1 MLSFF
6 EKKDIPR
13 KNKAPSGGTR
23 RSAFCVPLLWL
34 LCLINLCVFTAPLV
48 HAGVSGPGWANV
60 RGQGVTPEQAKAYY
74 AQKKAL
80 SLEAM
85 SLLSE
90 EGLATEATSE
100 IVELARGLNYEPKL
114 IYEYVKNH
122 VDYVPYFGSLKGA
135 TLTYLD
141 GSGNDFDQASLMIS
155 LLRASGYEAQ
165 YIYGTMAIPAW
176 GAAGQKDMQHW
187 LGVTADNIVAVIN
200 VVNSMLINGGIPGTP
215 GTTFEMDRVW
225 VSAVIDGTTYVFDP
239 AFKVYETVSGID
251 LTDAM
256 GYDQA
261 ALLSA
266 AGGTRGTDYIRN
278 LNESALR
285 TKLNTYSASLFNTI
299 RDNTPNAH
307 MEEVVGGR
315 QIVPEYS
322 DDLPT
327 SLEFTVITQE
337 DPWDEIPDEYSHTI
351 TIRHGGINVITDI
364 ATLAGRRLSLTYED
378 VAGAASTSQVLPADE
393 FLQPQALPTAALESL
408 PAIELGP
415 EPDISP
421 FEPGSPPPVIG
432 QELMVP
438 MDTSTQTW
446 DMGKSSPGGWIDGSY
461 SPQNIN
467 SVTIQLKVS
476 LTSNPQGAYSI
487 EAGAGTHNI
496 APNLTHYIEIRLNGS
511 GQTPGTKT
519 GQLRVEWWYGSN
531 NFHNDVLNLT
541 GVVANSVNIAGSQ
554 GARIPAFMN
563 EPNTGT
569 CTLKNSGHLPLTIRN
584 LSINGSEAS
593 RFEPVSGFANYTIPA
608 GAARQ
613 IQVRYLANAHGTQ
626 QAAIAMQLTYDG
638 ITYPNQDILRLEGQS
653 YYKPNLS
660 GSNLTFSLAYTGD
673 TGTGTC
679 SLTNNG
685 NVYLSIT
692 NVELTGTDTARFEL
706 TGGTSQGTLSSGQTR
721 EIEVKYLRDMAGEH
735 SAYVAISYTYDGI
748 EYSEDNAAL
757 LPLSGE
763 TLATPLARLWLDD
776 TLIAEETAPVSGDD
790 LNTMF
795 LTITHPYPGEDGD
808 FANQEDIEY
817 PMKRGSNYYTI
828 IYDFGGSRDGRVLE
842 KRQRQLNTYRQS
854 GYGDGSREVITEALN
869 VMGMTW
875 MRDTTLNATLLGEIS
890 GVLGTWHHRFGV
902 VAQESGYYID
912 VKAQMCSNTSRLGD
926 TGAELAH
933 FKAMSHLASAME
945 HGVLEQMQVDSPAV
959 STVKLLGLS
968 NEDGDKIFEVTSD
981 NYSAI
986 ESELSNYSDEDLATL
1001 QALAAGGSTLILPA
1015 NGRIGLEAWAG
1026 KAYIE
1031 YEIEG
1036 DGAMHCGMIIGGDY
1050 YGGYSALKD
1059 RAVNAYQTA
1068 TAAIAQIWSSITDFK
1083 IASTD
1088 PVDMVTGTFMVSN
1101 TDLALAGGAGG
1112 LAFKRS
1118 YFGANH
1124 QMDSILGYGWSHNC
1138 DLYAQVHSSS
1148 PMGLG
1153 TRLPADAA
1161 ALITASVVI
1170 LDLMAGDT
1178 DLADWMA
1185 CALTGQWA
1193 MDNLTDNAVS
1203 IHLESDVL
1211 TYIRQPDGSFGLP
1224 PGVNARLSLDSGG
1237 YRLDDR
1243 FDKTILFNGDNK
1255 VSTITDADGNAVTFT
1270 YSGDN
1275 LGSVSDDFGHSLT
1288 FAYSGEKLSSVT
1300 DSEGRS
1306 VSFNYTGDNLA
1317 TYTDPEN
1324 KAWVYGY
1331 DSDHRITTLTNPEGI
1346 TTVTNA
1352 YDSLGRVM
1360 TQTVPRQ
1367 SGTAGYNLYFTGY
1380 RNIEEDS
1387 DGNQTIYHYD
1397 RRQRLIALEDALGSK
1412 TSHSYDGRNHVI
1424 QTTDPRGNTTLYE
1437 YDGSNNLVM
1446 STDALGYETTNVYD
1460 EDFHLTDVTDPL
1472 GNLVHYDFDEEHHLV
1487 NTTVYPESGRSIET
1501 STVFYANGL
1510 PHISTD
1516 GRGIAATLTYDAYG
1530 NPAARQTASAPAVT
1544 YTYDGTGLM
1553 TSLTDQKSQT
1563 TAFAYDNRGLLETR
1577 TDPLSKSMVL
1587 TYTND
1592 GKISTITDRNN
1603 DTVTYAYTD
1612 SGKIGTVSFP
1622 AGTPITYTY
1631 DNRDNL
1637 IAMAD
1642 STGTT
1647 AFAYDAVNRLVAR
1660 TDASGFSVAYTY
1672 DEAGNPAT
1680 LTYPD
1685 GNTVTYTHDELNRLA
1700 TVTDWLGR
1708 TATYTYDEA
1717 GRLTTLTQFNGTR
1730 ADYTYDNANRLT
1742 GLSNLAETGGDVI
1755 VSYSFT
1761 LDGNGNR
1768 TGITQETPL
1777 TLNLSAATVDYT
1789 VGSANRLESA
1799 GTDSFAYDDEGQL
1812 ISAYGS
1818 TLTFDYEHRLTGIAG
1833 ETTSRFKYDGA
1844 GNRIEAD
1851 RNGVM
1856 PRYIYD
1862 ASGNLLVEAD
1872 SENQITRYYIYGAG
1886 LLAMVDTA
1894 NTMYCYHFDATGHTV
1909 ALTDSTKAIVN
1920 AYAYTPFGIIAN
1932 QTQTINQ
1939 PFKFVG
1945 QYGVMAEDNGWYYM
1959 RARYYDPETGRFI
1972 SEDPLGFDG
1981 GDVNLYVYAL
1991 NNPVMFIDPLGLCT
2005 ESNLTFGNFAKAWAR
2020 NVTVGV
2026 AAYYGWTKLLGLG
2039 SKGVELTNSQLKS
2052 IRSLEKQ
2059 IEKHQ
2064 QKLDAFKA
2072 NPTVRPGM
2080 ENLPENVIKQ
2090 QQQARIRH
2098 LETEINTFKNNIEKI
2113 KNGGL

>member
-1 MLSFF
+1 MSSRC
-6 EKKDIPR
+6 K
-13 KNKAPSGGTR
+13 
-23 RSAFCVPLLWL
+23 
-34 LCLINLCVFTAPLV
+34 IN
-48 HAGVSGPGWANV
+48 
-60 RGQGVTPEQAKAYY
+60 
-74 AQKKAL
+74 
-80 SLEAM
+80 
-85 SLLSE
+85 
-90 EGLATEATSE
+90 
-100 IVELARGLNYEPKL
+100 
-114 IYEYVKNH
+114 
-122 VDYVPYFGSLKGA
+122 
-135 TLTYLD
+135 
-141 GSGNDFDQASLMIS
+141 
-155 LLRASGYEAQ
+155 
-165 YIYGTMAIPAW
+165 
-176 GAAGQKDMQHW
+176 
-187 LGVTADNIVAVIN
+187 
-200 VVNSMLINGGIPGTP
+200 
-215 GTTFEMDRVW
+215 
-225 VSAVIDGTTYVFDP
+225 
-239 AFKVYETVSGID
+239 
-251 LTDAM
+251 
-256 GYDQA
+256 
-261 ALLSA
+261 
-266 AGGTRGTDYIRN
+266 
-278 LNESALR
+278 
-285 TKLNTYSASLFNTI
+285 
-299 RDNTPNAH
+299 
-307 MEEVVGGR
+307 
-315 QIVPEYS
+315 
-322 DDLPT
+322 
-327 SLEFTVITQE
+327 
-337 DPWDEIPDEYSHTI
+337 
-351 TIRHGGINVITDI
+351 
-364 ATLAGRRLSLTYED
+364 
-378 VAGAASTSQVLPADE
+378 
-393 FLQPQALPTAALESL
+393 
-408 PAIELGP
+408 
-415 EPDISP
+415 
-421 FEPGSPPPVIG
+421 
-432 QELMVP
+432 
-438 MDTSTQTW
+438 
-446 DMGKSSPGGWIDGSY
+446 
-461 SPQNIN
+461 
-467 SVTIQLKVS
+467 
-476 LTSNPQGAYSI
+476 
-487 EAGAGTHNI
+487 
-496 APNLTHYIEIRLNGS
+496 
-511 GQTPGTKT
+511 
-519 GQLRVEWWYGSN
+519 
-531 NFHNDVLNLT
+531 
-541 GVVANSVNIAGSQ
+541 
-554 GARIPAFMN
+554 
-563 EPNTGT
+563 
-569 CTLKNSGHLPLTIRN
+569 
-584 LSINGSEAS
+584 
-593 RFEPVSGFANYTIPA
+593 
-608 GAARQ
+608 
-613 IQVRYLANAHGTQ
+613 
-626 QAAIAMQLTYDG
+626 
-638 ITYPNQDILRLEGQS
+638 
-653 YYKPNLS
+653 
-660 GSNLTFSLAYTGD
+660 
-673 TGTGTC
+673 
-679 SLTNNG
+679 TN
-685 NVYLSIT
+685 
-692 NVELTGTDTARFEL
+692 R
-706 TGGTSQGTLSSGQTR
+706 
-721 EIEVKYLRDMAGEH
+721 
-735 SAYVAISYTYDGI
+735 
-748 EYSEDNAAL
+748 
-757 LPLSGE
+757 
-763 TLATPLARLWLDD
+763 
-776 TLIAEETAPVSGDD
+776 
-790 LNTMF
+790 
-795 LTITHPYPGEDGD
+795 
-808 FANQEDIEY
+808 
-817 PMKRGSNYYTI
+817 
-828 IYDFGGSRDGRVLE
+828 
-842 KRQRQLNTYRQS
+842 TYRQS

-912 VKAQMCSNTSRLGD
+912 VKAQSCSSTSRHGD
-926 TGAELAH
+926 AGAEQAH

-959 STVKLLGLS
+959 STVKLFALS
-968 NEDGDKIFEVTSD
+968 NEAGDKIFEVTSD
-981 NYSAI
+981 NYSDI
-986 ESELSNYSDEDLATL
+986 ESELSNYSDKDLATL

-1050 YGGYSALKD
+1050 YGGYSVLKD

-1088 PVDMVTGTFMVSN
+1088 PVDMVTGTFMASN

-1255 VSTITDADGNAVTFT
+1255 VSTITDADGNAVTFA

-1275 LGSVSDDFGHSLT
+1275 LASVSDDFGHSLT

-1300 DSEGRS
+1300 DSAGRS

-1331 DSDHRITTLTNPEGI
+1331 DSDHRITTLANPEGI

-1412 TSHSYDGRNHVI
+1412 TSHSYDGQNHVI

-1460 EDFHLTDVTDPL
+1460 VDFHLTDVTDPL
-1472 GNLVHYDFDEEHHLV
+1472 GNLVHYKFDEEHHLV
-1487 NTTVYPESGRSIET
+1487 NTAVYPESGQSIET
-1501 STVFYANGL
+1501 SATFYANGL

-1516 GRGIAATLTYDAYG
+1516 ARGVATTLTYDTYG
-1530 NPAARQTASAPAVT
+1530 NPAARQTASAPAIT

-1637 IAMAD
+1637 VAMAD

-1660 TDASGFSVAYTY
+1660 TDARGFTAAYTY

-1680 LTYPD
+1680 LSYPD
-1685 GNTVTYTHDELNRLA
+1685 GNTVTYTYDELNRLA

-1708 TATYTYDEA
+1708 TAVYDYDAA

-1755 VSYSFT
+1755 ASYSFT

-1768 TGITQETPL
+1768 TGVTQETPL
-1777 TLNLSAATVDYT
+1777 TLNLTAATVDYT

-1799 GTDSFAYDDEGQL
+1799 STDSFAYDDEGQL

-1833 ETTSRFKYDGA
+1833 ETTNQFKYDGA

-1851 RNGVM
+1851 RNGVIT
-1856 PRYIYD
+1856 RYIYD
-1862 ASGNLLVEAD
+1862 ASGNLLAEAD

-1894 NTMYCYHFDATGHTV
+1894 NTMYCYHFDATGHTI
-1909 ALTDSTKAIVN
+1909 AMTDNAKAIVN
-1920 AYAYTPFGIIAN
+1920 AYAYTPFGILAN
-1932 QTQTINQ
+1932 QTQTIEQ

-1945 QYGVMAEDNGWYYM
+1945 QYGVMAEYNGWYYM

-1981 GDVNLYVYAL
+1981 GDTNLYAYASG
-1991 NNPVMFIDPLGLCT
+1991 NPVTFVDPNGLCIKAAWDT
-2005 ESNLTFGNFAKAWAR
+2005 TTNTILPGIGTAFVKAYSDLRYNKDLHNGIEFGAIS
-2020 NVTVGV
+2020 
-2026 AAYYGWTKLLGLG
+2026 L
-2039 SKGVELTNSQLKS
+2039 
-2052 IRSLEKQ
+2052 IRTSLEVTK
-2059 IEKHQ
+2059 IEAETIATSIAGIAFPIPWGATQ
-2064 QKLDAFKA
+2064 AVSVGRGFMFQDSMEQLSLDLEAIR
-2072 NPTVRPGM
+2072 TV
-2080 ENLPENVIKQ
+2080 
-2090 QQQARIRH
+2090 
-2098 LETEINTFKNNIEKI
+2098 TFSE
-2113 KNGGL
+2113 